1 MSIIPQLKQAD
12 INLPSDSNICFPF
25 IHSQEDVV
33 EYISENEKVK
43 KKEKKKSW
51 DPGNGKTNME
61 ERGREFFKLMI
72 KWRPRTRAL
81 QLAKC
86 VRWC

>member
-33 EYISENEKVK
+33 KYVSENEKVK
-43 KKEKKKSW
+43 KKKNSC

-61 ERGREFFKLMI
+61 ERGREFFKLMM
-72 KWRPRTRAL
+72 K
-81 QLAKC
+81 
-86 VRWC
+86 

>member
-43 KKEKKKSW
+43 KKRKKKIMRSW
-51 DPGNGKTNME
+51 KWEDQH
-61 ERGREFFKLMI
+61 GRERKRIL
-72 KWRPRTRAL
+72 
-81 QLAKC
+81 
-86 VRWC
+86 

>member
-33 EYISENEKVK
+33 EYVSENEKVK
-43 KKEKKKSW
+43 KKEKKIMRSW
-51 DPGNGKTNME
+51 KWEDQH
-61 ERGREFFKLMI
+61 GRERKRIL
-72 KWRPRTRAL
+72 
-81 QLAKC
+81 
-86 VRWC
+86 

>member
-33 EYISENEKVK
+33 KYVSENEKVK
-43 KKEKKKSW
+43 KKKIHVILEMGRPTWKR
-51 DPGNGKTNME
+51 E
-61 ERGREFFKLMI
+61 EENSLN
-72 KWRPRTRAL
+72 
-81 QLAKC
+81 
-86 VRWC
+86 

>member
-33 EYISENEKVK
+33 EYVSENEKVK
-43 KKEKKKSW
+43 KKRKKKS
-51 DPGNGKTNME
+51 
-61 ERGREFFKLMI
+61 
-72 KWRPRTRAL
+72 
-81 QLAKC
+81 
-86 VRWC
+86 